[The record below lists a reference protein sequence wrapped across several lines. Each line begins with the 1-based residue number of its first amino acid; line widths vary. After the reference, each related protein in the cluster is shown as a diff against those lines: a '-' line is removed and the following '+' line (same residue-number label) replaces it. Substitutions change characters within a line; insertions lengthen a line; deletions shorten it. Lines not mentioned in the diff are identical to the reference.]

1 MIKITKIKVANI
13 KDIEKGKVSQVKV
26 GDELVALYHTDDDK
40 WYATS
45 DICSHEFCQLSEGEN
60 MLQGNEME
68 CHCHGSKFDV
78 TSGACLLPPAVEP
91 LKTYKVSV
99 EGANVFIEA

>member
-1 MIKITKIKVANI
+1 MKTKVAQT
-13 KDIEKGKVSQVKV
+13 KDIEKGNFSQVKV

-45 DICSHEFCQLSEGEN
+45 DICSHEFCLLTEGEN
-60 MLQGNEME
+60 TLAGNEME

-91 LKTYKVSV
+91 LKAYKVSV
-99 EGANVFIEA
+99 EGEEVFVEA